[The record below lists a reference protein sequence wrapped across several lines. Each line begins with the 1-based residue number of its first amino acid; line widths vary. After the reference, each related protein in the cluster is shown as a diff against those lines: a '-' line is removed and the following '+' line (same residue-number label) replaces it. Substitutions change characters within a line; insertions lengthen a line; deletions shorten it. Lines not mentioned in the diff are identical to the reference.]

1 MRDNGSLDRLVA
13 HVAGTTGLSLGEAGR
28 LVADVTDFFNETAE
42 QFVRRR
48 HREMQTYGVRNHE
61 IFVRIQNE
69 LRQRPVR
76 APEPSV
82 RQLRR
87 MIYG

>member
-1 MRDNGSLDRLVA
+1 MRDSESLDRLVA
-13 HVAGTTGLSLGEAGR
+13 HVASTTGLSPGEAGR
-28 LVADVTDFFNETAE
+28 LVADVTAFFSETAE

-48 HREMQTYGVRNHE
+48 HREMQTYGVRNQE
-61 IFVRIQNE
+61 IFDRIQDE
-69 LRQRPVR
+69 LRHRPVR
-76 APEPSV
+76 APEASV